1 MKVLK
6 NLLAAVALTV
16 FGAGAA
22 QAITVTDTHT
32 PFIPMPIVTGFSYE
46 YTHTLTQYGVPT
58 SQVVDSASLQ
68 VGLFDVTDTRWFQFP
83 ETVTLLFNGSDARTV
98 QNVSYAGAVY
108 TFDFMASL
116 LETGILNVTLSV
128 GSTCV
133 PIFGCTVPQDVIF
146 AYSTLTA
153 ELSDLPAAEVP
164 EPATLLT
171 LGAGLL
177 GMAAA
182 RRRKMRQA

>member
-22 QAITVTDTHT
+22 QAIVVTDTHT
-32 PFIPMPIVTGFSYE
+32 PFLPVPVVTGFPYN
-46 YTHTLTQYGVPT
+46 YTHTLTRFGVPET
-58 SQVVDSASLQ
+58 QVIESAKLD
-68 VGLFDVTDTRWFQFP
+68 VGLFDVTDGGWVKFP
-83 ETVTLLFNGSDARTV
+83 ETVTLLFSGNDARTV
-98 QNVSYAGAVY
+98 QNVTYEGAVY
-108 TFDFMASL
+108 TFDLVTSL
-116 LETGILNVTLSV
+116 LESGLLNVSISV
-128 GSTCV
+128 GSTCI
-133 PIFGCTVPQDVIF
+133 PIFGCVVPQDVVF

-153 ELSDLPAAEVP
+153 TINALPAAEVP
-164 EPATLLT
+164 EPATLFT

-177 GMAAA
+177 GLAAA